1 MLGRWIDPITR
12 RRWQRFCRT
21 RRAFYSLWALV
32 LLYVVGLC
40 ANFLANDKPL
50 VVRYEGDWYFP
61 VFFFYPG
68 TDFGGELSTRVD
80 YKDLAQEAR
89 FADESGNWM
98 VFAPLPFG
106 PHENIPPADI
116 DAGQTIQVSFFREPH
131 VASVD
136 LNDELEI
143 RRAQSPEFFFG
154 GSDLREIRGT
164 AFGDYW
170 RVGDDFKQAVARR
183 FDNQPAGAITVLAT
197 NPSDEQVELSL
208 SPFEPRSRAPKI
220 VRVLLREAGVEGR
233 NQEVSFNAAGEAV
246 SELPTLWQDL
256 SENDRQMVLAG
267 VQDRFTGLVPDER
280 VSLGGATYRV
290 RFSREDVAYPFR
302 PTHEHPLGLDNAGR
316 DVLAR
321 ILYALRISLNFGFLL
336 VIATMVVG
344 TIIGG
349 VQGYSAGWLDLIGQ
363 RLIEIWES
371 LPFLY
376 VIILLGSVFGQSF
389 GLLLLVYALFNW
401 IGISYYMRGEFLK
414 LRKQPFIEAA
424 RVMGIPPVKIMWR
437 HMLPN
442 SLVPLIT
449 FFPFSLVG
457 AISVLTA
464 LDYLGFG
471 LPPPTP
477 SWGELLSQAQEHPY
491 AWWLI
496 LYPAVALFIV
506 LLLTVFIGEGIR
518 SAFDPRVANRIE

>member
-1 MLGRWIDPITR
+1 MPRFSIDPITR
-12 RRWQRFCRT
+12 RRWQRFRRT
-21 RRAFYSLWALV
+21 RRAYYSLWGMVV
-32 LLYVVGLC
+32 LYLIGLC
-40 ANFLANDKPL
+40 ANFLANDRPL
-50 VVRYEGDWYFP
+50 VVRYEGNWYFP
-61 VFFFYPG
+61 VFAYYPG
-68 TDFGGELSTRVD
+68 TAFGGDLHTRVD
-80 YKDLAQEAR
+80 YKDLAQEPR
-89 FADESGNWM
+89 FAETKGNYM
-98 VFAPLPFG
+98 IFPPLPFG
-106 PHENIPPADI
+106 PNENIPPADI
-116 DAGQTIQVSFFREPH
+116 DAGKTIQVSFFREPQ

-136 LNDELEI
+136 LNEELEI
-143 RRAQSPEFFFG
+143 RRAQTPEFFFG
-154 GSDLREIRGT
+154 GSSFREIRGQPL
-164 AFGDYW
+164 GDYW
-170 RVGDDFKQAVARR
+170 MVGDDFKAAVRQRFANQAA
-183 FDNQPAGAITVLAT
+183 PAQTIIAT
-197 NPSDEQVELSL
+197 NASGEQIELAF
-208 SPFEPRSRAPKI
+208 SPFEPWDRAPNV
-220 VRVLLREAGVEGR
+220 VRVILREAGVAG
-233 NQEVSFNAAGEAV
+233 NYQTTSFDEAGEAATA
-246 SELPTLWQDL
+246 LPPIWNDL
-256 SENDRQMVLAG
+256 AEADQQRVREAAA
-267 VQDRFTGLVPDER
+267 DRFRSLVPDVYVTVE
-280 VSLGGATYRV
+280 GAPYRV

-302 PTHEHPLGLDNAGR
+302 PTDAHPMGLDNAGR

-321 ILYALRISLNFGFLL
+321 ILYALRISLNFGFVL
-336 VIATMVVG
+336 VAATMIVG

-349 VQGYSAGWLDLIGQ
+349 LQGYSAGWVDLVGQ

-389 GLLLLVYALFNW
+389 GLLLLVYAVFNW

-424 RVMGIPPVKIMWR
+424 RVMGIPPIKIMWR

-477 SWGELLSQAQEHPY
+477 SWGELLSQAQDAPH

-496 LYPAVALFIV
+496 LYPSLVLFFV
-506 LLLTVFIGEGIR
+506 LLLTVFVGEGIR
-518 SAFDPRVANRIE
+518 SAFDPRVASRIE